1 MDIGGGSPTN
11 NISAVVFLPVFV
23 GRGVSVEVVEPQQRL
38 VLEGYVGSR
47 SWIQLDTALAPGL
60 RRGGESLFVP
70 LAGQRHYTHL
80 YL

>member
-23 GRGVSVEVVEPQQRL
+23 GRGVSVEVVEPQRL

-47 SWIQLDTALAPGL
+47 SWIQLDTALAPEL
-60 RRGGESLFVP
+60 RKGGESLFVL